1 MPPLPSVPR
10 TARIRVYQHIA
21 DHEVQNILHATW
33 STGGVNGAD
42 MLTVAQAV
50 QGIFVA
56 GCVGN
61 THWSTD
67 WHLDKTTCEDI
78 SSMTGAFAF
87 DATGAGAGGAS
98 QQSTSARAAVISWPI
113 NARYRGGHPRTYIA
127 GISDDNNLDGRLFT
141 TAAVTAVQ
149 ALADALKTGVDG
161 LVMSGG
167 GTLNLSVVHYS
178 GPVALGPYPRTDYL
192 GQPFV
197 AQNQR
202 SQRRRYR
209 PTPAGVL

>member
-10 TARIRVYQHIA
+10 TCRIRVYQHIA
-21 DHEVQNILHATW
+21 DHEVQNVLHATV
-33 STGGVNGAD
+33 STGAFNGTDMAD
-42 MLTVAQAV
+42 VAGAV
-50 QGIFVA
+50 QGTFSADAVTNA
-56 GCVGN
+56 Y
-61 THWSTD
+61 WSSD
-67 WHLDKTTCEDI
+67 WHLDRTTCEDI
-78 SSMTGAFAF
+78 SSMTGAFGESSA
-87 DATGAGAGGAS
+87 GAGAGGAS

-141 TAAVTAVQ
+141 TAAVAQVLTLAQDLQAAVN
-149 ALADALKTGVDG
+149 GVS
-161 LVMSGG
+161 MSGG
-167 GTLNLSVVHYS
+167 GTLNLSVVHYT
-178 GPVALGPYPRTDYL
+178 GPVALEPYPRTDYL
-192 GQPFV
+192 GAPFV